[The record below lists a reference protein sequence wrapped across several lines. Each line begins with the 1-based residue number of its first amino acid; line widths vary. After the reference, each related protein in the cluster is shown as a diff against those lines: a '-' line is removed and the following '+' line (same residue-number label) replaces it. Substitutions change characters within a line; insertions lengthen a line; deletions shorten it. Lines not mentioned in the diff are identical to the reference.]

1 MNDLQLITSREFNGY
16 TLDCYVE
23 PEQEAKEAFWATREQ
38 ISSQEVS
45 N

>member
-23 PEQEAKEAFWATREQ
+23 PEEEDKGASGLLVNK
-38 ISSQEVS
+38 
-45 N
+45 